1 MENYTI
7 ESWIHKKYYF
17 DSSKNGVIIPP
28 PYDDGS
34 GGAGG
39 GGTGGTGGTGDT
51 GGTGGTSFLSTGDL
65 ILNLRASDT
74 NSYPGTGLYWYDL
87 TSYGNHGIFYNGAA
101 ITGTGNSKAF
111 IFDGTDTYF
120 NIGRNVTQ
128 NTASVSMSAWIKTTN
143 SLVSGQMIFYNG
155 SEARLNGYGFSI
167 NKEGV
172 NSGNIYVRYGDSQW
186 YNTGIAVSGSAWH
199 YITVNILPD
208 RTNQVFVNG
217 AIGYTG
223 TASRINTPTNYTE
236 VGRSDFPVARYFY
249 GHIAQVHVYKKALT
263 TSEVQGNFNSTKT
276 PYGY

>member
-39 GGTGGTGGTGDT
+39 GGTEGGGGSGGTGGTT
-51 GGTGGTSFLSTGDL
+51 FLSSGDL

-74 NSYPGTGLYWYDL
+74 DSYPGTGLYWYDL

-128 NTASVSMSAWIKTTN
+128 NTASVSMSAWVKTTN
-143 SLVSGQMIFYNG
+143 NLVSGQMIFYNG

-172 NSGNIYVRYGDSQW
+172 SSGNIYVRYGDSQW
-186 YNTGIAVSGSAWH
+186 YNTGIAVSSSAWH

>member
-39 GGTGGTGGTGDT
+39 GGTGGTSESGSGSTV
-51 GGTGGTSFLSTGDL
+51 FLNSYDL
-65 ILNLRASDT
+65 ILNLRASDAD
-74 NSYPGTGLYWYDL
+74 SYPGTGLYWYDL

-101 ITGTGNSKAF
+101 ITGTGNSKSF

-120 NIGRNVTQ
+120 NIGRVVTQ
-128 NTASVSMSAWIKTTN
+128 NSASVSMSAWVKTSN
-143 SLVSGQMIFYNG
+143 NLVSSQMIFYNG
-155 SEARLNGYGFSI
+155 SEARLNGYGFAI
-167 NKEGV
+167 NKEGI

-186 YNTGIAVSGSAWH
+186 YNTGIAISSNHWH
-199 YITVNILPD
+199 YLTVNILSD
-208 RTNQVFVNG
+208 RSNQVFVNG

-223 TASRINTPTNYTE
+223 STARINTPTNYTE
-236 VGRSDFPVARYFY
+236 IGRSDFPISRYFY
-249 GHIAQVHVYKKALT
+249 GQIAQVHVYKKVLSA
-263 TSEVQGNFNSTKT
+263 SEVQGNFNSTKN
-276 PYGY
+276 PYGYS

>member
-39 GGTGGTGGTGDT
+39 GGTGGTSGGGESGSGSTV
-51 GGTGGTSFLSTGDL
+51 FLSSNDL

-74 NSYPGTGLYWYDL
+74 DSYPGTGLYWYDL

-101 ITGTGNSKAF
+101 ITGTGNSKSF

-120 NIGRNVTQ
+120 NIGRVVTQ
-128 NTASVSMSAWIKTTN
+128 NSASVSMSAWVKTSN
-143 SLVSGQMIFYNG
+143 NLVASQMIFYVG
-155 SEARLNGYGFSI
+155 SEARLNGYGFAI
-167 NKEGV
+167 NKEGI

-186 YNTGIAVSGSAWH
+186 YNTGIAISSNHWH
-199 YITVNILPD
+199 YLTVNILSD
-208 RTNQVFVNG
+208 RSNQVYVNG

-223 TASRINTPTNYTE
+223 SAARINTPTNYTE
-236 VGRSDFPVARYFY
+236 VGRSDFPISRYFY
-249 GHIAQVHVYKKALT
+249 GQIAQVHVYKKVLS
-263 TSEVQGNFNSTKT
+263 TSEVQGNFNSTKN
-276 PYGY
+276 PYGYS

>member
-39 GGTGGTGGTGDT
+39 GGTEGGGGSGGTGGTT
-51 GGTGGTSFLSTGDL
+51 FLSSGDL

-74 NSYPGTGLYWYDL
+74 DSYPGTGLYWYDL

-111 IFDGTDTYF
+111 IFDGTDKYF

-128 NTASVSMSAWIKTTN
+128 NTASVSMSAWVKTTN
-143 SLVSGQMIFYNG
+143 NLVSGQMIFYNG

-172 NSGNIYVRYGDSQW
+172 SSGNIYVRYGDSQW
-186 YNTGIAVSGSAWH
+186 YNTGIAVSSSAWH

>member
-28 PYDDGS
+28 PYDSGS

-39 GGTGGTGGTGDT
+39 GDTGGGGGGAGGTGGTT
-51 GGTGGTSFLSTGDL
+51 FLSTNDL
-65 ILNLRASDT
+65 ILNLRAANTD
-74 NSYPGTGLYWYDL
+74 SYPGTGLYWYDL
-87 TSYGNHGIFYNGAA
+87 TSYGNNGIFYNGAA
-101 ITGTGNSKAF
+101 ITGTGDSKAF

-120 NIGRNVTQ
+120 GIGRNITQ
-128 NTASVSMSAWIKTTN
+128 NTTSVSMSAWIKTSN
-143 SLVSGQMIFYNG
+143 NLIAGQMIFYNG
-155 SEARLNGYGFSI
+155 SEARLNGYGFAI

-172 NSGNIYVRYGDSQW
+172 NTGNIYVRYGNSQW
-186 YNTGIAVSGSAWH
+186 YNTGIAISSNVWH
-199 YITVNILPD
+199 YVTVNILSD
-208 RTNQVFVNG
+208 RRNQVFVNG

-223 TASRINTPTNYTE
+223 TAARINTPTNYTE

-249 GHIAQVHVYKKALT
+249 GHIAQVHVYKKALS
-263 TSEVQGNFNSTKT
+263 TSEVEGNFNSTKT

>member
-39 GGTGGTGGTGDT
+39 GGTEGGGGSGGTGGTT
-51 GGTGGTSFLSTGDL
+51 FLSSGDL

-128 NTASVSMSAWIKTTN
+128 NTASVSMSAWVKTTN
-143 SLVSGQMIFYNG
+143 NLVSGQMIFYNG

-172 NSGNIYVRYGDSQW
+172 SSGNIYVRYGDSQW
-186 YNTGIAVSGSAWH
+186 YNTGIAVSSSAWH

>member
-1 MENYTI
+1 MENYII

-28 PYDDGS
+28 PYDSGS
-34 GGAGG
+34 GGTGGGGAGG
-39 GGTGGTGGTGDT
+39 TDGGGTGSTT
-51 GGTGGTSFLSTGDL
+51 FLSSGDL

-74 NSYPGTGLYWYDL
+74 DSYPGTGLYWFDL
-87 TSYGNHGIFYNGAA
+87 TSYGNNGIFYNGAA

-111 IFDGTDTYF
+111 VFDGTDTYF
-120 NIGRNVTQ
+120 GIGSIITQ
-128 NTASVSMSAWIKTTN
+128 NTSSVSMSAWIKTTN
-143 SLVSGQMIFYNG
+143 NLIAGQMIFYNG

-167 NKEGV
+167 NKDGI

-186 YNTGIAVSGSAWH
+186 YNTGIAVSSGVWH
-199 YITVNILPD
+199 YITVNILSD

-223 TASRINTPTNYTE
+223 SAARINTPTNYTE

-249 GHIAQVHVYKKALT
+249 GNIAQVHVYKKALT
-263 TSEVQGNFNSTKT
+263 TSEVQGNYNSTKT

>member
-39 GGTGGTGGTGDT
+39 GGTEGGGGSGGTGGTT
-51 GGTGGTSFLSTGDL
+51 FLSSGDL

-74 NSYPGTGLYWYDL
+74 DSYPGTGLYWYDL

-128 NTASVSMSAWIKTTN
+128 NTASVSMSAWVKTTN
-143 SLVSGQMIFYNG
+143 NLVSGQMIFYNG

-172 NSGNIYVRYGDSQW
+172 SSGDIYVRYGDSQW
-186 YNTGIAVSGSAWH
+186 YNTGIAVSSSAWH

>member
-7 ESWIHKKYYF
+7 ETWIHKKYYF

-39 GGTGGTGGTGDT
+39 GGTEGGGGSGGTGGTT
-51 GGTGGTSFLSTGDL
+51 FLSSGDL

-74 NSYPGTGLYWYDL
+74 DSYPGTGLYWYDL

-128 NTASVSMSAWIKTTN
+128 NTASVSMSAWVKTTN
-143 SLVSGQMIFYNG
+143 NLVSGQMIFYNG
-155 SEARLNGYGFSI
+155 SEARLNGYGFSL

-172 NSGNIYVRYGDSQW
+172 SSGNIYVRYGDSQC
-186 YNTGIAVSGSAWH
+186 YNTGIAVSSSAWH

>member
-39 GGTGGTGGTGDT
+39 GGTEGGGGSGGTGGTT
-51 GGTGGTSFLSTGDL
+51 FLSSGDL

-74 NSYPGTGLYWYDL
+74 DSYPGTGLYWYDL

-111 IFDGTDTYF
+111 IFDGTETYF

-128 NTASVSMSAWIKTTN
+128 NTASVSMSAWVKTTN
-143 SLVSGQMIFYNG
+143 NLVSGQMIFYNG

-172 NSGNIYVRYGDSQW
+172 SSGNIYVRYGDSQW
-186 YNTGIAVSGSAWH
+186 YNTGIAVSSSAWH

>member
-28 PYDDGS
+28 PYDSGS

-39 GGTGGTGGTGDT
+39 GDTGGGGGGGAGGTGGTT
-51 GGTGGTSFLSTGDL
+51 FLSTNDL
-65 ILNLRASDT
+65 ILNLRAANTD
-74 NSYPGTGLYWYDL
+74 SYPGTGLYWYDL
-87 TSYGNHGIFYNGAA
+87 TSYGNNGIFYNGAA

-120 NIGRNVTQ
+120 GIGRNITQ
-128 NTASVSMSAWIKTTN
+128 NTTSVSMSAWIKTSN
-143 SLVSGQMIFYNG
+143 NLIAGQMIFYNG
-155 SEARLNGYGFSI
+155 SEARLNGYGFAI
-167 NKEGV
+167 NKDGV
-172 NSGNIYVRYGDSQW
+172 NTGNIYVRYGDSQW
-186 YNTGIAVSGSAWH
+186 YNTGIAISSGVWH
-199 YITVNILPD
+199 YVTVNILSD
-208 RTNQVFVNG
+208 RRNQVFVNG

-223 TASRINTPTNYTE
+223 TAARINTPTNYTE

-249 GHIAQVHVYKKALT
+249 GHIAQVHVYKKALS
-263 TSEVQGNFNSTKT
+263 TSEVEGNFNSTKT

>member
-28 PYDDGS
+28 PYDGEG

-39 GGTGGTGGTGDT
+39 GGTGGGGGGGA
-51 GGTGGTSFLSTGDL
+51 GGTGGTTFLSSTDL
-65 ILNLRASDT
+65 ILNLRAANTD
-74 NSYPGTGLYWYDL
+74 SYPGTGLYWYDL
-87 TSYGNHGIFYNGAA
+87 TSYGNNGIFYNGAA
-101 ITGTGNSKAF
+101 ITGTGDSKAF

-120 NIGRNVTQ
+120 GIGRNVTQ
-128 NTASVSMSAWIKTTN
+128 NTTSVSMSAWIKTSN
-143 SLVSGQMIFYNG
+143 NLIAGQMIFYNG
-155 SEARLNGYGFSI
+155 SEARLNGYGFAI
-167 NKEGV
+167 NKEGI
-172 NSGNIYVRYGDSQW
+172 NSGNIYIRYGNSQW
-186 YNTGIAVSGSAWH
+186 YNTGIAISSSVWH
-199 YITVNILPD
+199 YVTLNILSD

-236 VGRSDFPVARYFY
+236 VGRSDYPVARYFY
-249 GHIAQVHVYKKALT
+249 GHIAQIHVYKKALS

>member
-39 GGTGGTGGTGDT
+39 GGTGGTADT

-186 YNTGIAVSGSAWH
+186 YNTGIAVSGSVWH

-249 GHIAQVHVYKKALT
+249 GQIAQVHVYKKSLT